1 MKARTSRL
9 LFLFFESESES
20 ESDICGLFRDLDSS
34 IGVSS
39 GPGGLGEEGWCLRPY
54 SGSQK

>member
-9 LFLFFESESES
+9 LSESES

-39 GPGGLGEEGWCLRPY
+39 GPGGWGRKVGV
-54 SGSQK
+54 